1 MVNITTLIH
10 DKFFSARW
18 RYPVCEYAGRIAAG
32 LGGGGGPSKDGTGK
46 SGSRVESEVVE
57 VKDLR
62 LRRNDTASST
72 S

>member
-1 MVNITTLIH
+1 ME
-10 DKFFSARW
+10 
-18 RYPVCEYAGRIAAG
+18 YPVCEYAGRIAAG